1 MPSPRIGYAGG
12 NLPGPSV
19 IYGLYDPAISLA
31 AGRTWLIPAGTFAIT
46 PGPVTMVQNKDP
58 ISGLWRTFG
67 AWGNQTRYLNSD
79 GVNFR
84 LANLT
89 GCMVGA
95 LLTNKGSGYTSA
107 PTVTASAGSPAL
119 TAILSPSLSSVTIT
133 TAGSGYTYPPIVIVA
148 PPPSGGIPATAIATI
163 SGGVVNAVTVINE
176 GAGYSAGI
184 PTITVITDPRD
195 TSTTIVSAVLTGV
208 LTAAGTVKA
217 VVVTDP
223 GAPQTAVATLS
234 FAGGGGSAAAATAIY
249 CFAVTDFT
257 VGAGGAAYG
266 NAQPVLVL
274 GYGGI
279 VSGTAANANPAI
291 EKGIFQTRMA
301 VINAFSDAGGAIIT
315 TNEVIS
321 DPGLSQNVPLL
332 AVIAG
337 GSGLAT
343 TVAQLTATV
352 GGITDTSIVQPV

>member
-1 MPSPRIGYAGG
+1 MPSPRIGAVGVG
-12 NLPGPSV
+12 LPAPAV
-19 IYGLYDPAISLA
+19 IFGLYDNVISLA
-31 AGRTWLIPAGTFAIT
+31 AGRTWTIPAGTYSVT
-46 PGPVTMVQNKDP
+46 PGPVTFVQHKDP
-58 ISGLWRTFG
+58 ISGLWRVFG

-95 LLTNKGSGYTSA
+95 LLTNKGSAYTSA
-107 PTVTASAGSPAL
+107 PAATASAGSPTL
-119 TAILSPSLSSVTIT
+119 LSILSPSVSTITIT
-133 TAGSGYTYPPIVIVA
+133 TAGSGYTYPPILIVD
-148 PPPSGGIPATAIATI
+148 PPPAGGIQATLIATI
-163 SGGVVNAVTVINE
+163 SAGAVNAVTIINE

-184 PTITVITDPRD
+184 PAIRVITDPRD
-195 TSTTIVSAVLTGV
+195 TSTAIVSAVLTGT

-223 GAPQTAVATLS
+223 GAPQTAVATIA
-234 FAGGGGSAAAATAIY
+234 FAGGGGSSAAATAIY

-257 VGAGGAAYG
+257 VGAGGVAYG
-266 NAQPVLVL
+266 NAQPSLVI

-279 VSGTAANANPAI
+279 VAGTAANTNPAI
-291 EKGIFQTRMA
+291 EKGIFQTRPA
-301 VINAFSDAGGAIIT
+301 IINAFSDAGGAIIT

-343 TVAQLTATV
+343 TVAQLTAVV
-352 GGITDTSIVQPV
+352 GGITDTSIIQPV